1 MRARPGRLT
10 GVAGVTSRPPSAAG
24 TYYVLAVLGK
34 GRFDEHGAQG
44 EAKGVLCVT
53 HAKLPAG
60 KTGLENT
67 SQRRY
72 LALSVREV
80 GQWGPCFRPELE
92 GDLS

>member
-1 MRARPGRLT
+1 M
-10 GVAGVTSRPPSAAG
+10 AGVTSQPLCIGG
-24 TYYVLAVLGK
+24 TYNVLAVLGE

-44 EAKGVLCVT
+44 EAQGVLCVT

-67 SQRRY
+67 GQRGY
-72 LALSVREV
+72 LALSVREA